1 MDEIEDFLENLNIK
15 KYLFNII
22 IVILFCLLS
31 YFVIYRLNNI
41 NKKIDNKVVLDQ
53 KNNEKDKKDNESV
66 EYVIV
71 DIKGEV
77 VTPGVYELIKGSRVI
92 DVINEAQG
100 LTNNANT
107 RYINLS
113 KILEDGDAIVIYS
126 NKEIE
131 EASKEEKIE
140 VTVPCVCEDVNSA
153 CIENNIKNDNN
164 ESNGKIN
171 INTASLE
178 ELTSLNGIGESKAKS
193 IIKYREENGNFKTI
207 EDITKVSGI
216 SENLFAKIKENITV

>member
-22 IVILFCLLS
+22 IIILFCLLS

-41 NKKIDNKVVLDQ
+41 NKKIDNKVVLNKQ
-53 KNNEKDKKDNESV
+53 EKEENKNDSV

-77 VTPGVYELIKGSRVI
+77 TTPGVYELIKGSRVI

-100 LTNNANT
+100 LTGNANT

-126 NKEIE
+126 NDEIE
-131 EASKEEKIE
+131 NASKEEKIE
-140 VTVPCVCEDVNSA
+140 VTTPCVCEDVNSA
-153 CIENNIKNDNN
+153 CIENNTNKKNNQTS
-164 ESNGKIN
+164 EKIN
-171 INTASLE
+171 INTATQE
-178 ELTSLNGIGESKAKS
+178 ELTSLSGIGEAKAKS
-193 IIKYREENGNFKTI
+193 IIKYREENGNFKSI
-207 EDITKVSGI
+207 EDIMKVSGI

>member
-22 IVILFCLLS
+22 IIILFCLLS
-31 YFVIYRLNNI
+31 YFVIYKINNI
-41 NKKIDNKVVLDQ
+41 NKKIDNKVSLN
-53 KNNEKDKKDNESV
+53 KEEKEESKEKSA

-77 VTPGVYELIKGSRVI
+77 TTPGVYELIKGSRVI

-100 LTNNANT
+100 LTSNANT

-113 KILEDGDAIVIYS
+113 KTLEDGDAIVIYS
-126 NKEIE
+126 NQEIE

-140 VTVPCVCEDVNSA
+140 VTTPCVCEDINNA
-153 CIENNIKNDNN
+153 CIENNINN
-164 ESNGKIN
+164 SDSDGKIN
-171 INTASLE
+171 INTASIE
-178 ELTSLNGIGESKAKS
+178 QLTTLTGIGEAKAKA
-193 IIKYREENGNFKTI
+193 IIQYREENGNFSTI
-207 EDITKVSGI
+207 EDIMKVSGI
-216 SENLFAKIKENITV
+216 SENIFAKIKENITV

>member
-22 IVILFCLLS
+22 IIILFCLLS

-41 NKKIDNKVVLDQ
+41 NKKIDNKVVLNKQ
-53 KNNEKDKKDNESV
+53 EKEENKNDSV

-77 VTPGVYELIKGSRVI
+77 TTPGVYELIKGSRVI

-100 LTNNANT
+100 LTSNANT

-126 NKEIE
+126 NDEIE
-131 EASKEEKIE
+131 NASKEEKIE
-140 VTVPCVCEDVNSA
+140 VTTPCVCEDVNSA
-153 CIENNIKNDNN
+153 CIENNTNKENN
-164 ESNGKIN
+164 QTSEKIN
-171 INTASLE
+171 INTATQE
-178 ELTSLNGIGESKAKS
+178 ELTSLTGIGESKAKS
-193 IIKYREENGNFKTI
+193 IIKYREENGNFKSI
-207 EDITKVSGI
+207 EDIMKVSGI

>member
-22 IVILFCLLS
+22 IIILFCLLS

-41 NKKIDNKVVLDQ
+41 NKKIDNKVVLNKQ
-53 KNNEKDKKDNESV
+53 EKEENKNDSV

-77 VTPGVYELIKGSRVI
+77 TTPGVYELIKGSRVI

-100 LTNNANT
+100 LTGNANT

-126 NKEIE
+126 NDEIE
-131 EASKEEKIE
+131 NASKEEKIE
-140 VTVPCVCEDVNSA
+140 VTTPCVCEDVNSA
-153 CIENNIKNDNN
+153 CIENNTNKENN
-164 ESNGKIN
+164 QTSGKIN
-171 INTASLE
+171 INTATQE
-178 ELTSLNGIGESKAKS
+178 ELTSLSGIGESKAKS
-193 IIKYREENGNFKTI
+193 IIKYREENGNFKSI
-207 EDITKVSGI
+207 EDIMKVSGI

>member
-22 IVILFCLLS
+22 IIISFCLLS
-31 YFVIYRLNNI
+31 YFVIYKLNNFD
-41 NKKIDNKVVLDQ
+41 KKINNKVVLD
-53 KNNEKDKKDNESV
+53 KNISKEKKKDNV

-77 VTPGVYELIKGSRVI
+77 ASPGVYELIKGSRVI

-100 LTNNANT
+100 LTNDANT

-131 EASKEEKIE
+131 DASKEERVE
-140 VTVPCVCEDVNSA
+140 VTAPCICEDVNSA
-153 CIENNIKNDNN
+153 CIENNIKNEN
-164 ESNGKIN
+164 SNFFNTFKFSVFFSIFYYCIN
-171 INTASLE
+171 Y
-178 ELTSLNGIGESKAKS
+178 S
-193 IIKYREENGNFKTI
+193 ISFFFYFC
-207 EDITKVSGI
+207 
-216 SENLFAKIKENITV
+216 FYNIFNS

>member
-22 IVILFCLLS
+22 IIILFCLLS

-41 NKKIDNKVVLDQ
+41 NKKIDNKVVLNKQ
-53 KNNEKDKKDNESV
+53 EKEENKNDSV

-77 VTPGVYELIKGSRVI
+77 TTPGVYELIKGSRVI

-100 LTNNANT
+100 LTSNANT

-126 NKEIE
+126 NDEIE
-131 EASKEEKIE
+131 NASKEEKIE
-140 VTVPCVCEDVNSA
+140 VTTPCVCEDVNSA
-153 CIENNIKNDNN
+153 CIENNTNKENN
-164 ESNGKIN
+164 QTSEKIN
-171 INTASLE
+171 INTATQE
-178 ELTSLNGIGESKAKS
+178 ELTSLSGIGESKAKS
-193 IIKYREENGNFKTI
+193 IIKYREENGNFKSI
-207 EDITKVSGI
+207 EDIMKVSGI
-216 SENLFAKIKENITV
+216 SENLFAKIKKNITV

>member
-22 IVILFCLLS
+22 IIISFCLLS
-31 YFVIYRLNNI
+31 YFVIYKLNNFD
-41 NKKIDNKVVLDQ
+41 KKINDKVVLN
-53 KNNEKDKKDNESV
+53 KNISKEKKKDNV

-77 VTPGVYELIKGSRVI
+77 ASPGVYELIKGSRVI

-100 LTNNANT
+100 LTNDANT
-107 RYINLS
+107 RYIYLS

-131 EASKEEKIE
+131 DGSKVSSCSTICEVNVIE
-140 VTVPCVCEDVNSA
+140 VNNCVD
-153 CIENNIKNDNN
+153 ENNSSD
-164 ESNGKIN
+164 KIN
-171 INTASLE
+171 INNATLE
-178 ELTSLNGIGESKAKS
+178 ELMTLTGIGESKAKN
-193 IIKYREENGNFKTI
+193 IIAYREKEKFKTI
-207 EDITKVSGI
+207 EDIKNISGI
-216 SENLFAKIKENITV
+216 GDVLFE

>member
-22 IVILFCLLS
+22 IIISFCLLS
-31 YFVIYRLNNI
+31 YFVIYKFNNFD
-41 NKKIDNKVVLDQ
+41 KKINNKVALD
-53 KNNEKDKKDNESV
+53 KNISKEEKKDDV

-77 VTPGVYELIKGSRVI
+77 VSPGVYELIKGSRVI

-100 LTNNANT
+100 LTNDANT

-131 EASKEEKIE
+131 DASKEERVE
-140 VTVPCVCEDVNSA
+140 VTTPCVCEDVNNA
-153 CIENNIKNDNN
+153 CVENNIKNENN
-164 ESNGKIN
+164 ESNTKVN
-171 INTASLE
+171 INTASEE
-178 ELTSLNGIGESKAKS
+178 ELTSLSGIGQAKAKS
-193 IIKYREENGNFKTI
+193 IIKYREENGPFKSI
-207 EDITKVSGI
+207 EEITKVSGI

>member
-22 IVILFCLLS
+22 IIILFCLLS

-41 NKKIDNKVVLDQ
+41 NKKIDNKVVLNKQ
-53 KNNEKDKKDNESV
+53 EKEENKNDSV

-77 VTPGVYELIKGSRVI
+77 TTPGVYELIKGSRVI

-100 LTNNANT
+100 LTSNANT

-126 NKEIE
+126 NDEIE
-131 EASKEEKIE
+131 NASKEEKIE
-140 VTVPCVCEDVNSA
+140 VTTPCVCEDVNSA
-153 CIENNIKNDNN
+153 CIENNTNKENN
-164 ESNGKIN
+164 QTSEKIN
-171 INTASLE
+171 INTATQE
-178 ELTSLNGIGESKAKS
+178 ELTSLSGIGESKAKS
-193 IIKYREENGNFKTI
+193 IIKYREENGNFKSI
-207 EDITKVSGI
+207 EDIMKVSGI
-216 SENLFAKIKENITV
+216 TENLSATLQENLPV

>member
-22 IVILFCLLS
+22 IIILFCLLS

-41 NKKIDNKVVLDQ
+41 NKKIDNKVVLNKQ
-53 KNNEKDKKDNESV
+53 EKEENKNDSV

-77 VTPGVYELIKGSRVI
+77 TTPGVYELIKGSRVI

-100 LTNNANT
+100 LTSNANT

-126 NKEIE
+126 NDEIE
-131 EASKEEKIE
+131 NASKEEKIE
-140 VTVPCVCEDVNSA
+140 VTTPCVCEDVNSA
-153 CIENNIKNDNN
+153 CIENNTNKENN
-164 ESNGKIN
+164 QTSEKIN
-171 INTASLE
+171 INTATQE
-178 ELTSLNGIGESKAKS
+178 ELTSLSGIGESKAKS
-193 IIKYREENGNFKTI
+193 IIKYREENGNFKSI
-207 EDITKVSGI
+207 EDIMKVSGI
-216 SENLFAKIKENITV
+216 SENLFSKIKENITV

>member
-22 IVILFCLLS
+22 IIILFCLLS

-41 NKKIDNKVVLDQ
+41 NKKIDNKVVLNKQ
-53 KNNEKDKKDNESV
+53 EKEENKNDSV

-77 VTPGVYELIKGSRVI
+77 TTPGVYELIKGSRVI

-100 LTNNANT
+100 LTGNANT

-126 NKEIE
+126 NDEIE
-131 EASKEEKIE
+131 NASKEEKIE
-140 VTVPCVCEDVNSA
+140 VTTPCVCEDVNSA
-153 CIENNIKNDNN
+153 CIENNTNK
-164 ESNGKIN
+164 ETSQTSEKIN
-171 INTASLE
+171 INTATQE
-178 ELTSLNGIGESKAKS
+178 ELTSLSGIGEAKAKS
-193 IIKYREENGNFKTI
+193 IIKYREENGNFKSI
-207 EDITKVSGI
+207 EDIMKVSGI

>member
-22 IVILFCLLS
+22 VIILFCLLS
-31 YFVIYRLNNI
+31 YFVIYRINNI
-41 NKKIDNKVVLDQ
+41 NKKIDNKVVLNESD
-53 KNNEKDKKDNESV
+53 KENNKKDSEGV

-100 LTNNANT
+100 LTSNANT

-131 EASKEEKIE
+131 DASKEEKIE
-140 VTVPCVCEDVNSA
+140 VTTPCVCEDVNSA
-153 CIENNIKNDNN
+153 CIENNIKNDNSTTN
-164 ESNGKIN
+164 KIN

-178 ELTSLNGIGESKAKS
+178 ELTSLNGIGDAKAKA

-207 EDITKVSGI
+207 EDLIKVSGI
-216 SENLFAKIKENITV
+216 SESLFAKIKENITV

>member
-22 IVILFCLLS
+22 IIISFCLLS
-31 YFVIYRLNNI
+31 YFVIYKINNFDKKI
-41 NKKIDNKVVLDQ
+41 NNKTQETLNKKEENKNDNLD
-53 KNNEKDKKDNESV
+53 
-66 EYVIV
+66 YVIV

-77 VTPGVYELIKGSRVI
+77 NTPGVYELIKGSRVI

-126 NKEIE
+126 NSEIQQ
-131 EASKEEKIE
+131 ASKEEKIE
-140 VTVPCVCEDVNSA
+140 VTTPCVCEDVNSA
-153 CIENNIKNDNN
+153 CLENNIKNDNN

-171 INTASLE
+171 INTATLE
-178 ELTSLNGIGESKAKS
+178 ELTSLSGIGESKAKS

>member
-22 IVILFCLLS
+22 IIILFCLLS

-41 NKKIDNKVVLDQ
+41 NKKIDNKVVLNKQ
-53 KNNEKDKKDNESV
+53 EKEENKNDSV

-77 VTPGVYELIKGSRVI
+77 TTPGVYELIKGSRVI

-100 LTNNANT
+100 LTSNANT

-126 NKEIE
+126 NDEIE
-131 EASKEEKIE
+131 NASKEEKIE
-140 VTVPCVCEDVNSA
+140 VTTPCVCEDVNSA
-153 CIENNIKNDNN
+153 CIENNTNK
-164 ESNGKIN
+164 ETSQTNGKIN
-171 INTASLE
+171 INTATQE
-178 ELTSLNGIGESKAKS
+178 ELTSLSGIGEAKAKS
-193 IIKYREENGNFKTI
+193 IIKYREENGNFKSI
-207 EDITKVSGI
+207 EDIMKVSGI

>member
-22 IVILFCLLS
+22 IIILFCLLS

-41 NKKIDNKVVLDQ
+41 NKKIDNKVVLNKQ
-53 KNNEKDKKDNESV
+53 EKEENKNDSV

-77 VTPGVYELIKGSRVI
+77 TTPGVYELIKGSRVI

-100 LTNNANT
+100 LTSNANT

-126 NKEIE
+126 NDEIE
-131 EASKEEKIE
+131 NASKEEKIE
-140 VTVPCVCEDVNSA
+140 VTTPCVCEDVNSA
-153 CIENNIKNDNN
+153 CIENNINKENN
-164 ESNGKIN
+164 QTSEKIN
-171 INTASLE
+171 INTATQE
-178 ELTSLNGIGESKAKS
+178 ELTSLSGIGESKAKS
-193 IIKYREENGNFKTI
+193 IIKYREENGNFKSI
-207 EDITKVSGI
+207 EDIMKVSGI

>member
-22 IVILFCLLS
+22 IIILFCLLS

-41 NKKIDNKVVLDQ
+41 NKKIDNKVVLNKQ
-53 KNNEKDKKDNESV
+53 EKEENKNDSV

-77 VTPGVYELIKGSRVI
+77 TTPGVYELIKGSRVI

-100 LTNNANT
+100 LTSNANT

-126 NKEIE
+126 NDEIE
-131 EASKEEKIE
+131 NASKEEKIE
-140 VTVPCVCEDVNSA
+140 VTTPCICEDVNSA
-153 CIENNIKNDNN
+153 CIENNTNKENN
-164 ESNGKIN
+164 QTSEKIN
-171 INTASLE
+171 INTATQE
-178 ELTSLNGIGESKAKS
+178 ELTSLSGIGESKAKS
-193 IIKYREENGNFKTI
+193 IIKYREENGNFKSI
-207 EDITKVSGI
+207 EDIMKVSGI

>member
-22 IVILFCLLS
+22 IIISFCLLS
-31 YFVIYRLNNI
+31 YFVIYKLNNFD
-41 NKKIDNKVVLDQ
+41 KKINDKVVLN
-53 KNNEKDKKDNESV
+53 KNISKEKKKDNV

-77 VTPGVYELIKGSRVI
+77 ASPGVYELIKGSRVI

-100 LTNNANT
+100 LTSNANT

-126 NKEIE
+126 NDEIE
-131 EASKEEKIE
+131 NASKEEKIE
-140 VTVPCVCEDVNSA
+140 VTTPCVCEDVNSA
-153 CIENNIKNDNN
+153 CIENNTNKENN
-164 ESNGKIN
+164 QTSEKIN
-171 INTASLE
+171 INTATQE
-178 ELTSLNGIGESKAKS
+178 ELTSLSGIGESKAKS
-193 IIKYREENGNFKTI
+193 IIKYREENGNFKSI
-207 EDITKVSGI
+207 EDIMKVSGI

>member
-22 IVILFCLLS
+22 IIILFCLLS

-41 NKKIDNKVVLDQ
+41 NKKIDNKVVLNKQ
-53 KNNEKDKKDNESV
+53 EKEENKNDSV

-77 VTPGVYELIKGSRVI
+77 TTPGVYELIKGSRVI

-100 LTNNANT
+100 LTGNANT

-126 NKEIE
+126 NDEIE
-131 EASKEEKIE
+131 NASKEEKIE
-140 VTVPCVCEDVNSA
+140 VTTPCVCEDVNSA
-153 CIENNIKNDNN
+153 CIENNTTK
-164 ESNGKIN
+164 ETSQTNGKIN
-171 INTASLE
+171 INTATQE
-178 ELTSLNGIGESKAKS
+178 ELTSLSGIGEAKAKS
-193 IIKYREENGNFKTI
+193 IIKYREENGNFKSI
-207 EDITKVSGI
+207 EDIMKVSGI

>member
-22 IVILFCLLS
+22 IIILFCLLS

-41 NKKIDNKVVLDQ
+41 NKKIDNKVVLNKQ
-53 KNNEKDKKDNESV
+53 EKEENKNDSV

-77 VTPGVYELIKGSRVI
+77 TTPGVYELIKGSRVI

-100 LTNNANT
+100 LTSNANT

-126 NKEIE
+126 NDEIE
-131 EASKEEKIE
+131 NASKEEKIE
-140 VTVPCVCEDVNSA
+140 VTTPCVCEDVNSA
-153 CIENNIKNDNN
+153 CIENNINKENN
-164 ESNGKIN
+164 QTSEKIN
-171 INTASLE
+171 INTATQE
-178 ELTSLNGIGESKAKS
+178 ELTSLTGIGESKAKS
-193 IIKYREENGNFKTI
+193 IIKYREENGNFKSI
-207 EDITKVSGI
+207 EDIMKVSGI

>member
-22 IVILFCLLS
+22 IIILFCLLS

-41 NKKIDNKVVLDQ
+41 NKKIDNKVVLNKQ
-53 KNNEKDKKDNESV
+53 EKEENKKDSV

-77 VTPGVYELIKGSRVI
+77 TTPGVYELIKGSRVI

-100 LTNNANT
+100 LTSNANT

-126 NKEIE
+126 NDEIE
-131 EASKEEKIE
+131 NASKEEKIE
-140 VTVPCVCEDVNSA
+140 VTTPCVCEDVNSA
-153 CIENNIKNDNN
+153 CIENNTNKENN
-164 ESNGKIN
+164 QTSEKIN
-171 INTASLE
+171 INTATQE
-178 ELTSLNGIGESKAKS
+178 ELTSLSGIGESKAKS
-193 IIKYREENGNFKTI
+193 IIKYREENGNFKSI
-207 EDITKVSGI
+207 EDIMKVSGI

>member
-22 IVILFCLLS
+22 IIILFCLLS

-41 NKKIDNKVVLDQ
+41 NKKIDNKVVLNKQ
-53 KNNEKDKKDNESV
+53 EKEENKNDSV

-77 VTPGVYELIKGSRVI
+77 TTPGVYELIKGSRVI

-100 LTNNANT
+100 LTSNANT

-126 NKEIE
+126 NDEIE
-131 EASKEEKIE
+131 NASKEEKIE
-140 VTVPCVCEDVNSA
+140 VTTPCVCEDVNSA
-153 CIENNIKNDNN
+153 CIENNTNKENN
-164 ESNGKIN
+164 QTSGKIN
-171 INTASLE
+171 INTATQE
-178 ELTSLNGIGESKAKS
+178 ELTSLSGIGESKAKS
-193 IIKYREENGNFKTI
+193 IIKYREENGNFKSI
-207 EDITKVSGI
+207 EDIMKVSGI

>member
-22 IVILFCLLS
+22 IIILFCLLS

-41 NKKIDNKVVLDQ
+41 NKKIDNKVVLNKQ
-53 KNNEKDKKDNESV
+53 EKEENKNDSV

-77 VTPGVYELIKGSRVI
+77 TTPGVYELIKGSRVI

-100 LTNNANT
+100 LTGNANT

-113 KILEDGDAIVIYS
+113 KILEDGDAIVVYS
-126 NKEIE
+126 NDEIE
-131 EASKEEKIE
+131 NASKEEKIE
-140 VTVPCVCEDVNSA
+140 VTTPCVCEDVNSA
-153 CIENNIKNDNN
+153 CIENNTTK
-164 ESNGKIN
+164 ETSQTNGKIN
-171 INTASLE
+171 INTATQE
-178 ELTSLNGIGESKAKS
+178 ELTSLSGIGEAKAKS
-193 IIKYREENGNFKTI
+193 IIKYREENGNFKSI
-207 EDITKVSGI
+207 EDIMKVSGI

>member
-22 IVILFCLLS
+22 IIILFCLLS

-41 NKKIDNKVVLDQ
+41 NKKIDNKVVLNKQ
-53 KNNEKDKKDNESV
+53 EKEENKNYSV

-77 VTPGVYELIKGSRVI
+77 TTPGVYELIKGSRVI

-100 LTNNANT
+100 LTSNANT

-126 NKEIE
+126 NDEIE
-131 EASKEEKIE
+131 NASKEEKIE
-140 VTVPCVCEDVNSA
+140 VTTPCVCEDVNSA
-153 CIENNIKNDNN
+153 CIENNTNK
-164 ESNGKIN
+164 ETSQTNGKIN
-171 INTASLE
+171 INTATQE
-178 ELTSLNGIGESKAKS
+178 ELTSLSGIGEAKAKS
-193 IIKYREENGNFKTI
+193 IIKYREENGNFKSI
-207 EDITKVSGI
+207 EDIMKVSGI

>member
-22 IVILFCLLS
+22 IIISFCLLS
-31 YFVIYRLNNI
+31 YFVIYKLNNFD
-41 NKKIDNKVVLDQ
+41 KKINDKVVLN
-53 KNNEKDKKDNESV
+53 KNISKEKKKDNV

-77 VTPGVYELIKGSRVI
+77 ASPGVYELIKGSRVI

-100 LTNNANT
+100 LTNDANT

-131 EASKEEKIE
+131 DASK
-140 VTVPCVCEDVNSA
+140 
-153 CIENNIKNDNN
+153 
-164 ESNGKIN
+164 
-171 INTASLE
+171 
-178 ELTSLNGIGESKAKS
+178 
-193 IIKYREENGNFKTI
+193 
-207 EDITKVSGI
+207 
-216 SENLFAKIKENITV
+216 

>member
-22 IVILFCLLS
+22 IIILFCLLS

-41 NKKIDNKVVLDQ
+41 NKKIDNKVVLNKQ
-53 KNNEKDKKDNESV
+53 EKEENKNDSV

-77 VTPGVYELIKGSRVI
+77 TTPGVYELIKGSRVI

-100 LTNNANT
+100 LTSNANT

-126 NKEIE
+126 NDEIE
-131 EASKEEKIE
+131 NASKEEKIE
-140 VTVPCVCEDVNSA
+140 VTTPCVCEDVNSA
-153 CIENNIKNDNN
+153 CIENNTNK
-164 ESNGKIN
+164 ETSQTSEKIN
-171 INTASLE
+171 INTATQE
-178 ELTSLNGIGESKAKS
+178 ELTSLSGIGEAKAKS
-193 IIKYREENGNFKTI
+193 IIKYREENGNFKSI
-207 EDITKVSGI
+207 EDIMKVSGI

>member
-22 IVILFCLLS
+22 IIILFCLLS

-41 NKKIDNKVVLDQ
+41 NKKIDNKVVLNKQ
-53 KNNEKDKKDNESV
+53 EKEENKNDSV

-77 VTPGVYELIKGSRVI
+77 TTPGVYELIKGSRVI

-100 LTNNANT
+100 LTSNANT

-126 NKEIE
+126 NDEIE
-131 EASKEEKIE
+131 NASKEEKIE
-140 VTVPCVCEDVNSA
+140 VTTPCVCEDVNSA
-153 CIENNIKNDNN
+153 CIENNTNKENKQT
-164 ESNGKIN
+164 SGKIN
-171 INTASLE
+171 INTATQE
-178 ELTSLNGIGESKAKS
+178 ELTSLSGIGESKAKS
-193 IIKYREENGNFKTI
+193 IIKYREENGNFKSI
-207 EDITKVSGI
+207 EDIMKVSGI

>member
-22 IVILFCLLS
+22 IIILFCLLS
-31 YFVIYRLNNI
+31 YFVIYKINNI
-41 NKKIDNKVVLDQ
+41 NKKIDNKVLLN
-53 KNNEKDKKDNESV
+53 KEEKEESKEKSA

-77 VTPGVYELIKGSRVI
+77 TTPGVYELIKGSRVI

-100 LTNNANT
+100 LTSNANT

-113 KILEDGDAIVIYS
+113 KTLEDGDAIVIYS
-126 NKEIE
+126 NQEIE

-140 VTVPCVCEDVNSA
+140 VTTPCVCEDVNNA
-153 CIENNIKNDNN
+153 CIENNINN
-164 ESNGKIN
+164 SDSNGKIN
-171 INTASLE
+171 INTASVE
-178 ELTSLNGIGESKAKS
+178 QLTTLTGIGEAKAKA
-193 IIKYREENGNFKTI
+193 IIQYREENGNFSTI
-207 EDITKVSGI
+207 EDIMKVSGI
-216 SENLFAKIKENITV
+216 SENIFAKIKENITV

>member
-22 IVILFCLLS
+22 IIILFCLLS

-41 NKKIDNKVVLDQ
+41 NKKIDNKVVLNKQ
-53 KNNEKDKKDNESV
+53 EKEENKNDSV

-77 VTPGVYELIKGSRVI
+77 TTPGVYELIKGSRVI

-100 LTNNANT
+100 LTGNANT

-126 NKEIE
+126 NDEIE
-131 EASKEEKIE
+131 NASKEEKIE
-140 VTVPCVCEDVNSA
+140 VTTPCVCEDVNSA
-153 CIENNIKNDNN
+153 CIENNTNKENN
-164 ESNGKIN
+164 QTSEKIN
-171 INTASLE
+171 INTATQE
-178 ELTSLNGIGESKAKS
+178 ELTSLSGIGEAKAKS
-193 IIKYREENGNFKTI
+193 IIKYREENGNFKSI
-207 EDITKVSGI
+207 EDIMKVSGI

>member
-22 IVILFCLLS
+22 IIILFCLLS

-41 NKKIDNKVVLDQ
+41 NKKIDNKVVLNKQ
-53 KNNEKDKKDNESV
+53 EKEENKNDSV

-77 VTPGVYELIKGSRVI
+77 TTPGVYELIKGSRVI

-100 LTNNANT
+100 LTGNANT

-126 NKEIE
+126 NDEIE
-131 EASKEEKIE
+131 NASKEEKIE
-140 VTVPCVCEDVNSA
+140 VTTPCVCEDVNSA
-153 CIENNIKNDNN
+153 CIENNTNK
-164 ESNGKIN
+164 ETSQTNGKIN
-171 INTASLE
+171 INTATQE
-178 ELTSLNGIGESKAKS
+178 ELTSLSGIGEAKAKS
-193 IIKYREENGNFKTI
+193 IIKYREENGNFKSI
-207 EDITKVSGI
+207 EDIMKVSGI

>member
-22 IVILFCLLS
+22 IIILFCLLS

-41 NKKIDNKVVLDQ
+41 NKKIDNKVVLNKQ
-53 KNNEKDKKDNESV
+53 EKEENKNDSV

-77 VTPGVYELIKGSRVI
+77 TTPGVYELIKGSRVI

-100 LTNNANT
+100 LTSNANT

-126 NKEIE
+126 NDEIE
-131 EASKEEKIE
+131 NASKEEKIE
-140 VTVPCVCEDVNSA
+140 VTTPCVCEDVNSA
-153 CIENNIKNDNN
+153 CIENNTNKEKNQTS
-164 ESNGKIN
+164 EKIN
-171 INTASLE
+171 INTATQE
-178 ELTSLNGIGESKAKS
+178 ELTSLSGIGESKAKS
-193 IIKYREENGNFKTI
+193 IIKYREENGNFKSI
-207 EDITKVSGI
+207 EDIMKVSGI

>member
-22 IVILFCLLS
+22 IIILFCLLS

-41 NKKIDNKVVLDQ
+41 NKKIDNKVVLNKQ
-53 KNNEKDKKDNESV
+53 EKEENKNDSV

-77 VTPGVYELIKGSRVI
+77 TTPGVYELIKGSRVI

-100 LTNNANT
+100 LTSNANT

-126 NKEIE
+126 NDEIE
-131 EASKEEKIE
+131 NASKEDKIE
-140 VTVPCVCEDVNSA
+140 VTTPCVCEDVNSA
-153 CIENNIKNDNN
+153 CIENNTNKENN
-164 ESNGKIN
+164 QTSEKIN
-171 INTASLE
+171 INTATQE
-178 ELTSLNGIGESKAKS
+178 ELTSLSGIGESKAKS
-193 IIKYREENGNFKTI
+193 IIKYREENGNFKSI
-207 EDITKVSGI
+207 EDIMKVSGI

>member
-22 IVILFCLLS
+22 IIILFCLLS

-41 NKKIDNKVVLDQ
+41 NKKIDNKVVLNKQ
-53 KNNEKDKKDNESV
+53 EKEENKNDSV

-77 VTPGVYELIKGSRVI
+77 TTPGVYELIKGSRVI

-100 LTNNANT
+100 LTSNANT

-126 NKEIE
+126 NDEIE
-131 EASKEEKIE
+131 NASKEEKIE
-140 VTVPCVCEDVNSA
+140 VTTPCVCEDVNSA
-153 CIENNIKNDNN
+153 CIENNTNKENN
-164 ESNGKIN
+164 QTSKKIN
-171 INTASLE
+171 INTATQE
-178 ELTSLNGIGESKAKS
+178 ELTSLSGIGESKAKS
-193 IIKYREENGNFKTI
+193 IIKYREENGNFKSI
-207 EDITKVSGI
+207 EDIMKVSGI

>member
-22 IVILFCLLS
+22 IIILFCLLS

-41 NKKIDNKVVLDQ
+41 NKKIDNKVVLNKQ
-53 KNNEKDKKDNESV
+53 EKEENKNDSV

-77 VTPGVYELIKGSRVI
+77 TTPGVYELIKGSRVI

-100 LTNNANT
+100 LTSNANT

-126 NKEIE
+126 NDEIE
-131 EASKEEKIE
+131 NASKEEKIE
-140 VTVPCVCEDVNSA
+140 VTTPCVCEDVNSA
-153 CIENNIKNDNN
+153 CIENNTNKENN
-164 ESNGKIN
+164 QTSEKIN
-171 INTASLE
+171 INTATQE
-178 ELTSLNGIGESKAKS
+178 ELTSLSGIGESKAKS
-193 IIKYREENGNFKTI
+193 IIKYREENGNFKSI
-207 EDITKVSGI
+207 EDIMKVSGI

>member
-22 IVILFCLLS
+22 IIISFCLLS
-31 YFVIYRLNNI
+31 YFVIYKLNNFD
-41 NKKIDNKVVLDQ
+41 KKINDKVVLN
-53 KNNEKDKKDNESV
+53 KNISKEKKKDNV

-77 VTPGVYELIKGSRVI
+77 ASPGVYELIKGSRVI

-100 LTNNANT
+100 LTNDANT

-113 KILEDGDAIVIYS
+113 KIVEDGDAIVIYS

-131 EASKEEKIE
+131 DASKEERIE
-140 VTVPCVCEDVNSA
+140 VTAPCICEDVNSA
-153 CIENNIKNDNN
+153 CIENNIKNEN
-164 ESNGKIN
+164 SNLNTKIN
-171 INTASLE
+171 INTASEE
-178 ELTSLNGIGESKAKS
+178 ELTSLNGIGESKAKA
-193 IIKYREENGNFKTI
+193 IIKYRKENGNFKSI
-207 EDITKVSGI
+207 EEITKVSGI
-216 SENLFAKIKENITV
+216 SESLFAKIKENIAV

>member
-22 IVILFCLLS
+22 IIILFCLLS
-31 YFVIYRLNNI
+31 YFVIYRINNL
-41 NKKIDNKVVLDQ
+41 NKKIDNKVVLNKQ
-53 KNNEKDKKDNESV
+53 EKEENKNDSV

-77 VTPGVYELIKGSRVI
+77 TTPGVYELIKGSRVI

-100 LTNNANT
+100 LTSNANT

-126 NKEIE
+126 NDEIE
-131 EASKEEKIE
+131 KEELIE
-140 VTVPCVCEDVNSA
+140 VTTPCVCEDVNSA
-153 CIENNIKNDNN
+153 CIENNTNKENN
-164 ESNGKIN
+164 QTSEKIN
-171 INTASLE
+171 INTATQE
-178 ELTSLNGIGESKAKS
+178 ELTSLSGIGESKAKS
-193 IIKYREENGNFKTI
+193 IIKYREENGNFKSI
-207 EDITKVSGI
+207 EDIMKVSGI